1 MEGNNDQIGE
11 VIIFFDVKPD
21 IFTLLWNH
29 LVNEYGSDTHKRCK
43 ESTGS
48 TGHF

>member
-29 LVNEYGSDTHKRCK
+29 LVNEYGSDTHKWRK